1 MDEVIQILNVDVEIE
16 QKELTVI
23 PEAKPENTVEAD
35 LQYARDM
42 YYDIIAQGKEALDGA
57 VRVAGM
63 SEHPRAY
70 EVVGSL
76 LKNLADVNRQLIELA
91 AMNKASKEKEA
102 PITTVTN
109 NVQFIGTSSD
119 LNKMIADKLNEVT

>member
-16 QKELTVI
+16 QKGLTVI

-42 YYDIIAQGKEALDGA
+42 YYDIITQGKEALDGA

-91 AMNKASKEKEA
+91 AMNKASKEKEM
-102 PITTVTN
+102 PTTTVTN

-119 LNKMIADKLNEVT
+119 LNKMIAEKLEKL